1 MAGLLGADSIMEKK
15 KWFKYLAEPDGR
27 IAWSEIESVDLF
39 SVMTRTLEMRGQILV
54 LFLWIRCFFF
64 L

>member
-1 MAGLLGADSIMEKK
+1 M
-15 KWFKYLAEPDGR
+15 AEPDGR